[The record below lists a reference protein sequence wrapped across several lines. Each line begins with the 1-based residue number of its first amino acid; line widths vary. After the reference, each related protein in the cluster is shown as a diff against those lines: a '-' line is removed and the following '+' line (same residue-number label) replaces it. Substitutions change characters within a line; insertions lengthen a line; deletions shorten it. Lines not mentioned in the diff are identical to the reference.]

1 MPERMEVKLAKIVS
15 VLLQPLLIPT
25 YTLLLIFSLNNYI
38 ALIIP
43 PEYRKIILAIVVVT
57 TFIFPAIFILFMYK
71 RGMVK
76 TLHMD
81 QRQERIIPL
90 LITAIFYFLAFNLMR
105 RIHLDEIYLKLFLG
119 SFISVVIALVISLF
133 WKISMHMIGMG
144 GFVGALV
151 GISQSIPVDLA
162 FWVIII
168 VFLSGLTGFARLR
181 LNAHTPLQVYA
192 GFLGGMLVMILTFG
206 YSI

>member
-1 MPERMEVKLAKIVS
+1 MEVKLAKIVS

-90 LITAIFYFLAFNLMR
+90 LITAIFYFLAYNLMR
-105 RIHLDEIYLKLFLG
+105 RIHLDDIYLKLFLG
-119 SFISVVIALVISLF
+119 SFISVVVAFVISLF

-144 GFVGALV
+144 GFVGALI